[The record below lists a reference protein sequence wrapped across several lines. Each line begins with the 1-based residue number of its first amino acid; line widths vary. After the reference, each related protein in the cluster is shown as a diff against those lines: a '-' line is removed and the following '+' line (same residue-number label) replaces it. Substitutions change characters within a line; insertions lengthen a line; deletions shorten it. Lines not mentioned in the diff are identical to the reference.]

1 MFKRKETDNSF
12 ACRRN
17 NYIEYISEGDYYEN
31 LLPEEYLDMIR
42 PYLID
47 LINDHKTS
55 GEWKIQLVMLNR
67 CISSKNSEETR
78 SVCSASDNIE
88 IFMGSDTDEV
98 INNLFDTILQRF
110 QEARETSFERGSE
123 FIFENVDLL
132 YYYFYRIDMRRSE
145 SYIETLEWL
154 KNKKATINPKNMN
167 DDNCFQYGIL
177 VALNHKEIGRNPQRL
192 SRIRPFISHYNWEGI
207 EVPAGSKD
215 WKKFEQNNEII
226 ALNISYVPYN
236 TEQICCVY
244 KPKYNNEREN
254 QVILLMITD
263 GERSDGVEK

>member
-12 ACRRN
+12 AGRRN

-98 INNLFDTILQRF
+98 IDKLFDTILQRF

-132 YYYFYRIDMRRSE
+132 YYYFHRTDMRR
-145 SYIETLEWL
+145 
-154 KNKKATINPKNMN
+154 
-167 DDNCFQYGIL
+167 G
-177 VALNHKEIGRNPQRL
+177 
-192 SRIRPFISHYNWEGI
+192 
-207 EVPAGSKD
+207 
-215 WKKFEQNNEII
+215 NN
-226 ALNISYVPYN
+226 
-236 TEQICCVY
+236 
-244 KPKYNNEREN
+244 
-254 QVILLMITD
+254 
-263 GERSDGVEK
+263 